1 MLTTPQLSS
10 TSVQRDAWVEIDLSA
25 LEDNIRVIK
34 DWTASSVML
43 MAVVKGDAYGHGAKA
58 LAPILQAAGANWFGV
73 AAVDEGLELR
83 QAGISL
89 PILILGPCPSW
100 AVASALEANLD
111 FTITSLQQVKELAT
125 ESAKRH
131 LLGRVHIKLDTGMHR
146 LGAHPAELSDLI
158 KAVKQEKS
166 LRWVGLYSHLAEAN
180 NESKV
185 SAQNKVL
192 QSLLHSLIADKMV
205 PDVVHLA
212 SGEAARRFSDTHYDL
227 VRVGLYMYGLEPNAV
242 SQVVQPVMSL
252 RGRINQLKDIDAG
265 QSVGYGFTW
274 EAKRKTKLAS
284 VPIGYADGVD
294 RRLSNYLTGLLAGQS
309 IKQVGLIS
317 MDQMLFDV
325 TDVASA
331 QIGDVITLIGSAPA
345 VNEDNGVKPG
355 KLYLA
360 DWAKRLDTI
369 TYELACRLSIRLPR
383 IYTRQKS
390 GARSDG

>member
-390 GARSDG
+390 GAR